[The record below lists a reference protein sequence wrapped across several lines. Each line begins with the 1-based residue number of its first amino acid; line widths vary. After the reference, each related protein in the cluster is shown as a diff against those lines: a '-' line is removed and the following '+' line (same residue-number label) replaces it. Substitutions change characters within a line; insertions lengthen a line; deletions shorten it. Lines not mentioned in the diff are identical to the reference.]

1 MRVVRILY
9 LTGGVLS
16 LILGFI
22 GAFLPIL
29 PTVPFV
35 ILAAFCFAR
44 SSPRFEAWLLDHP
57 HFGPPI
63 HAWRRNGAI
72 PRYGKVVSTVMLAGS
87 AVLGLALLQTPCSLI
102 PLTIAVVSGTWIWS
116 RPDA

>member
-1 MRVVRILY
+1 MVRILY
-9 LTGGVLS
+9 LTAGIIALT
-16 LILGFI
+16 LGFI
-22 GAFLPIL
+22 GVFLPLL

-44 SSPRFEAWLLDHP
+44 SSPRFEAWLLDHR

-72 PRYGKVVSTVMLAGS
+72 PRYGKWMSTAMLGGS
-87 AVLGLALLQTPCSLI
+87 GVIGLFLLPGYWRFVPISVAVISGL
-102 PLTIAVVSGTWIWS
+102 WIWS
-116 RPDA
+116 RPDS

>member
-1 MRVVRILY
+1 MI
-9 LTGGVLS
+9 GGIVA

-22 GAFLPIL
+22 GAFLPVM

-44 SSPRFEAWLLDHP
+44 SNPKFEAWLLDHP
-57 HFGPPI
+57 HFGPHI

-72 PRYGKVVSTVMLAGS
+72 PRRGKLISSVMLAGS
-87 AVLGLALLQTPCSLI
+87 GVLGLIFVPMPWGAI
-102 PLTIAVVSGTWIWS
+102 PAAIAVISGTWIWS

>member
-1 MRVVRILY
+1 MVRILY
-9 LTGGVLS
+9 LTGGITA

-22 GAFLPIL
+22 GAFLPLL

-57 HFGPPI
+57 QFGPPI

-72 PRYGKVVSTVMLAGS
+72 PRYGKVISTVMLGGS
-87 AVLGLALLQTPCSLI
+87 GAIGLVLLPGYWRFVPI
-102 PLTIAVVSGTWIWS
+102 TIAVISGLWIWS